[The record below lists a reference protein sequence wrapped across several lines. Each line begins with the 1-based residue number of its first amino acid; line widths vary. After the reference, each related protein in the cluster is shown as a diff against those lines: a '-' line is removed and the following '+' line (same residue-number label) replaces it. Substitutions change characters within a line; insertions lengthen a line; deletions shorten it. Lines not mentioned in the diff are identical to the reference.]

1 MSVASL
7 TGWAAASWRTH
18 AGRWL
23 LAGAA
28 GALAACLLKPGWPV
42 ERARFLG
49 LELVEGALD
58 GAKGLIV
65 ASGRALEPA
74 KKVA

>member
-1 MSVASL
+1 MLLVGDAPYYARFGFGEGLTRSL
-7 TGWAAASWRTH
+7 H
-18 AGRWL
+18 L
-23 LAGAA
+23 
-28 GALAACLLKPGWPV
+28 PGPV

-58 GAKGLIV
+58 GAEGLIA
-65 ASGRALEPA
+65 ASGRVLEPA